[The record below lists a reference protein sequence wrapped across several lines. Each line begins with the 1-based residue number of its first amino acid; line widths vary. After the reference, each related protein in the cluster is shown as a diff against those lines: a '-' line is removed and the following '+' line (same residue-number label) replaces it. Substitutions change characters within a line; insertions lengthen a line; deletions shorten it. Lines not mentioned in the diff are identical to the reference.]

1 MAQCEHEFLL
11 NEITKEVKC
20 VQCGVLDDE
29 MQLSNPAL
37 EIKELEDDFYKT
49 QINFE

>member
-1 MAQCEHEFLL
+1 
-11 NEITKEVKC
+11 
-20 VQCGVLDDE
+20 VQCGALDDE

-37 EIKELEDDFYKT
+37 EIKEADDDFYAS